1 MTKKQKDLYKVV
13 EARLHNYKNLDTQ
26 IKNAEL
32 DIEIYKEDYLG
43 CKAISYTEDTVTPT
57 NKFHS
62 SVEDEVIKRDE
73 WFVFLE
79 SELRKKKL
87 EKRKI
92 ENALSCLNSTE
103 EQFFKLYFMS
113 KIKPTMRSVANSLHY
128 QERNSVYDIKEKIVY
143 KMMDMLYPNLK
154 IQELPLFNYIA
165 VENTH

>member
-13 EARLHNYKNLDTQ
+13 EARLYNYKNLDTQ